1 MTWVLIGVVVVI
13 LIGFYLSWNATRVDR
28 LHNRVEAAY
37 AALEAQLYRRSGV
50 ALEVATAGL
59 LDPASSLVIADAAGL
74 ARSAEEAEREAS
86 ESNLT
91 RALALAFDD
100 PDVRRGLS
108 ERPGAD
114 ELLAELWAACR
125 RVEMARRFHNDIVA
139 STRALRSRRVVRWLR
154 LAGRAKLPET
164 VELDDTPPAG
174 LAP

>member
-1 MTWVLIGVVVVI
+1 MTWTLIGVVVVI
-13 LIGFYLSWNATRVDR
+13 LIGFYLSWTATRADR
-28 LHNRVEAAY
+28 LHNRVEAAF

-74 ARSAEEAEREAS
+74 ARSAEPAEREAA

-100 PDVRRGLS
+100 PETRAELS
-108 ERPGAD
+108 RRPGAD

-125 RVEMARRFHNDIVA
+125 RVELARRFHNDIVA
-139 STRALRSRRVVRWLR
+139 NARTLRARRVVRWLR
-154 LAGRAKLPET
+154 LAGRARLPET
-164 VELDDTPPAG
+164 VELDDTPPPG
-174 LAP
+174 LTP